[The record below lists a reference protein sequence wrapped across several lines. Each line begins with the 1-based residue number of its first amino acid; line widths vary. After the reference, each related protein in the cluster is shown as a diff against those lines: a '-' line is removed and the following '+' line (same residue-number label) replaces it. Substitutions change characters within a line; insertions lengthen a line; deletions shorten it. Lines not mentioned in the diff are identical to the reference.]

1 MKELFLAAVGAID
14 KYTKALEMSMPANYI
29 DELDSKMTAYLK
41 EIDNRGL
48 TKEFGEFAL
57 VG

>member
-1 MKELFLAAVGAID
+1 MKELFRAAVGAID
-14 KYTKALEMSMPANYI
+14 KYTKALEMSMPQDYI
-29 DELDSKMTAYLK
+29 DGIDRKMTAFLK

-48 TKEFGEFAL
+48 TKEFEEFSL